1 MDSELLDRIQRM
13 QLTTEEDEAITVR
26 PIRRKEILE
35 EYFLSLI
42 GKFLTTRP
50 INIRAAKNLLRSKW
64 KLGDDLKVVEVGDGL
79 LQFKFSMESQLNWV
93 WNNGPWCFDN
103 QILALRRWEKG
114 MTARTETF
122 THLPFWVQVWGPPFD
137 LMTEEAGQD
146 IGRGMGKIIEVDCK
160 AIKTDQARFLRVG
173 VEVPLAKPLRRGGPV
188 VSPEGDEAR
197 VVFRYER
204 LVGWSFACG

>member
-79 LQFKFSMESQLNWV
+79 LQFKFSMESQLN
-93 WNNGPWCFDN
+93 
-103 QILALRRWEKG
+103 
-114 MTARTETF
+114 
-122 THLPFWVQVWGPPFD
+122 
-137 LMTEEAGQD
+137 
-146 IGRGMGKIIEVDCK
+146 
-160 AIKTDQARFLRVG
+160 
-173 VEVPLAKPLRRGGPV
+173 
-188 VSPEGDEAR
+188 
-197 VVFRYER
+197 
-204 LVGWSFACG
+204 

>member
-13 QLTTEEDEAITVR
+13 QLTMEEDEAITVR

-50 INIRAAKNLLRSKW
+50 INIRAAKNLLRSMW
-64 KLGDDLKVVEVGDGL
+64 KLGGDLKVVEVGDGL

-122 THLPFWVQVWGPPFD
+122 THLPFWVQVGGLPFD

-204 LVGWSFACG
+204 LVGWCFACG

>member
-122 THLPFWVQVWGPPFD
+122 THLPFWVQVGGLPFD

>member
-35 EYFLSLI
+35 EYSLSLI
-42 GKFLTTRP
+42 GKFPTTRP
-50 INIRAAKNLLRSKW
+50 INIRAAKNLLRSMR

-93 WNNGPWCFDN
+93 WNNGPRCFDN

-114 MTARTETF
+114 MTARTVTF
-122 THLPFWVQVWGPPFD
+122 THLPFWVQVWGCH
-137 LMTEEAGQD
+137 LT
-146 IGRGMGKIIEVDCK
+146 
-160 AIKTDQARFLRVG
+160 
-173 VEVPLAKPLRRGGPV
+173 
-188 VSPEGDEAR
+188 
-197 VVFRYER
+197 
-204 LVGWSFACG
+204 